1 MIWSSRRRKRHTIKR
16 NGAWHADVTSITAE
30 RSAQWGRDL
39 NSRFLHAA
47 GKKAA
52 LIGRIVATAIC
63 VVAFVVMGQASASA
77 SATDTPT
84 EKLLA
89 YAARIV
95 GDDARTRIVLDFD
108 AKPDFEVRYIASP
121 DRIVIDLPATAFGF
135 SADALAPTGL
145 FSDIRFGSMD
155 DSSARLVLT
164 AARPARLVTA
174 QAVPNEDGKG
184 FRLVLDA
191 ELVPQQDFEAL
202 VKAQA
207 WTPAATP
214 LPIDPSQTPV
224 DPATSE
230 FVIAI
235 DAGHGGI
242 DTGATGTGSK
252 TAEKDITL
260 AFAKVLHDKLGK
272 EPGIRAV
279 LTRDTDRFLSLSERV
294 VVARQKGAQ
303 LLISLHADTLR
314 QSDIRGA
321 TVYTISDKASDHMA
335 AQLAERENFSDTLGG
350 VELPAETAEV
360 NDILLD
366 LTRRET
372 QAFSISLA
380 QAVVG
385 SFEGQISLINN
396 PHRHAGFRVLQAPD
410 MPSILLELG
419 FLSNKDDEKLLL
431 DPVWREKV
439 ADLLVEAVRRYRAP
453 LVANGG

>member
-1 MIWSSRRRKRHTIKR
+1 MIFI
-16 NGAWHADVTSITAE
+16 TSE
-30 RSAQWGRDL
+30 CSMRWGRHL
-39 NSRFLHAA
+39 NSGFLYAA
-47 GKKAA
+47 GEKVA
-52 LIGRIVATAIC
+52 LIGRIVATTIWL
-63 VVAFVVMGQASASA
+63 VSVLVAGQGAALASSPDA
-77 SATDTPT
+77 PT

-89 YAARIV
+89 YAARIA

-108 AKPDFEVRYIASP
+108 RKPDFQVRYIASP

-135 SADALAPTGL
+135 AANTLAPTGL
-145 FSDIRFGSMD
+145 FSDIRFGSVD

-174 QAVPNEDGKG
+174 EVVDNEDGKG

-191 ELVPQQDFEAL
+191 ELVPQQDFADL
-202 VKAQA
+202 VAAQA
-207 WTPAATP
+207 WTQTQAPS
-214 LPIDPSQTPV
+214 PIDPAKAPV
-224 DPATSE
+224 DPAASD

-242 DTGATGTGSK
+242 DTGATGATSK
-252 TAEKDITL
+252 TSEKDITL
-260 AFAKVLHDKLGK
+260 AFAKVLHDKLGSQ
-272 EPGIRAV
+272 PGIRTV

-350 VELPAETAEV
+350 VEMPAETAEV

-372 QAFSISLA
+372 QAFSISMA

-431 DPVWREKV
+431 DQAWREKV
-439 ADLLVEAVRRYRAP
+439 ADLIVEAIRRYRAP

>member
-1 MIWSSRRRKRHTIKR
+1 MIL
-16 NGAWHADVTSITAE
+16 ITADCST
-30 RSAQWGRDL
+30 RWGQDL
-39 NSRFLHAA
+39 DSGFKHAA
-47 GKKAA
+47 GEKAA
-52 LIGRIVATAIC
+52 VIGRIV
-63 VVAFVVMGQASASA
+63 VAAVWLVLGVLGGQGAAFASSP
-77 SATDTPT
+77 DTPA

-89 YAARIV
+89 YAARIA

-108 AKPDFEVRYIASP
+108 RKPDFQVRYIASP

-135 SADALAPTGL
+135 AADTLAPTGL
-145 FSDIRFGSMD
+145 FSDVRYGSMD

-174 QAVPNEDGKG
+174 EVVENEDGKG

-191 ELVPQQDFEAL
+191 ELVPQQDFATL
-202 VKAQA
+202 VAAQA
-207 WTPAATP
+207 WTPAAVP
-214 LPIDPSQTPV
+214 PPIDPAKTPV
-224 DPATSE
+224 DPAASE

-242 DTGATGTGSK
+242 DAGATGATSK

-260 AFAKVLHDKLGK
+260 AFAKVLNDKLGSQ
-272 EPGIRAV
+272 PGIRTV

-314 QSDIRGA
+314 QGDIRGA

-350 VELPAETAEV
+350 VEMPAETAEV

-372 QAFSISLA
+372 QAFSISMA

-431 DPVWREKV
+431 DPVWRDKV
-439 ADLLVEAVRRYRAP
+439 ADLLVEAIRRYRAP
-453 LVANGG
+453 LVTNGG

>member
-1 MIWSSRRRKRHTIKR
+1 M
-16 NGAWHADVTSITAE
+16 
-30 RSAQWGRDL
+30 
-39 NSRFLHAA
+39 
-47 GKKAA
+47 
-52 LIGRIVATAIC
+52 IGRIVLM
-63 VVAFVVMGQASASA
+63 VVCFLSVSVVGQGSANASGADQS
-77 SATDTPT
+77 T

-89 YAARIV
+89 YSARIA

-108 AKPDFEVRYIASP
+108 QKPDFEVRYIASP

-135 SADALAPTGL
+135 AADALAPTGL

-155 DSSARLVLT
+155 DRSARLVLT

-174 QAVPNEDGKG
+174 EAVQNEDGKG

-191 ELVPQQDFEAL
+191 ELVPQQDFVAL
-202 VKAQA
+202 VAAQA
-207 WTPAATP
+207 WTPAASP
-214 LPIDPSQTPV
+214 PPIDPAQTPV
-224 DPATSE
+224 DPAASE

-242 DTGATGTGSK
+242 DTGATGAASK

-260 AFAKVLHDKLGK
+260 AFAKVLYEKLGK
-272 EPGIRAV
+272 QAGIRAV
-279 LTRDTDRFLSLSERV
+279 MTRDTDRFLSLSERV
-294 VVARQKGAQ
+294 VIARQKGAQ

-350 VELPAETAEV
+350 VEMPAETAEV

-431 DPVWREKV
+431 DPAWRDKV
-439 ADLLVEAVRRYRAP
+439 ADLLVEAIRRYRAP

>member
-1 MIWSSRRRKRHTIKR
+1 M
-16 NGAWHADVTSITAE
+16 SITAD
-30 RSAQWGRDL
+30 RSARWGWDL
-39 NSRFLHAA
+39 NSGFLYAVGNRVA
-47 GKKAA
+47 M
-52 LIGRIVATAIC
+52 IGRIVLT
-63 VVAFVVMGQASASA
+63 VVCFLSVSAVGQGSANASGADQS
-77 SATDTPT
+77 T

-89 YAARIV
+89 YSARIA

-108 AKPDFEVRYIASP
+108 QKPDFEVRYIASP

-155 DSSARLVLT
+155 DRSARLVLT

-174 QAVPNEDGKG
+174 EAVQNEDGKG

-191 ELVPQQDFEAL
+191 ELVPQQDFVAL
-202 VKAQA
+202 VAAQA
-207 WTPAATP
+207 WTPAASP
-214 LPIDPSQTPV
+214 PPIDPAQTPV
-224 DPATSE
+224 DPAASE

-242 DTGATGTGSK
+242 DTGATGAASK

-260 AFAKVLHDKLGK
+260 AFAKVLYEKLGK
-272 EPGIRAV
+272 QAGIRAV
-279 LTRDTDRFLSLSERV
+279 MTRDTDRFLSLSERV
-294 VVARQKGAQ
+294 VIARQKGAQ

-350 VELPAETAEV
+350 VAMPAETAEV

-431 DPVWREKV
+431 DPAWRDKV
-439 ADLLVEAVRRYRAP
+439 ADLLVEAIHRYRAP